1 MELNSPHELFIPSV
15 IRDLYSRRLTYFSQT
30 IGHYTN
36 GCVKNVYRHFVLEL
50 MVTYSTALSL
60 SLSLSVHLIRSFA
73 VRRRP
78 IDQRH
83 RRKLGW
89 IRERIELARFI
100 YSGAHR
106 ESSEF
111 DIG

>member
-1 MELNSPHELFIPSV
+1 
-15 IRDLYSRRLTYFSQT
+15 
-30 IGHYTN
+30 
-36 GCVKNVYRHFVLEL
+36 

-60 SLSLSVHLIRSFA
+60 SLSLSISFA

-78 IDQRH
+78 IDQRR